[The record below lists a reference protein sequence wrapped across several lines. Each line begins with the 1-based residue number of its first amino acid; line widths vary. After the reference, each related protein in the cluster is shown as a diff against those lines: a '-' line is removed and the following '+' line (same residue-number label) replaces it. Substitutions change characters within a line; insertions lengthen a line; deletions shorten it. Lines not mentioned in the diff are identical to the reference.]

1 MEVTSPE
8 NKEREQLP
16 VYTLTFK
23 LEMPNYNP
31 QGPDSLTFKGTAEE
45 VETDK
50 LGEKLQSGEE
60 VETDKLGEKPQ
71 SGKVYMI
78 ILPGESSTYYIIP
91 VDISPKSTSFAGFG
105 FISDQMINLEKT
117 EQEIGVKKTSI
128 IGSTDLNTLNALRI
142 SKVIVMEV
150 TEMPPR
156 EDLEKALSDYGPLIE
171 TLYKKWSLRDSNP
184 RPFGCEPNALT
195 SCAKRP

>member
-31 QGPDSLTFKGTAEE
+31 QGPDSLTFKVTAEE
-45 VETDK
+45 VEI
-50 LGEKLQSGEE
+50 
-60 VETDKLGEKPQ
+60 DKLGEKPQ

-171 TLYKKWSLRDSNP
+171 KLYESGR
-184 RPFGCEPNALT
+184 
-195 SCAKRP
+195 